1 MGPSAK
7 GRGKLKMKIVK
18 DGWKF
23 VRPLLILAV
32 ILFFFWKIGSLFLLG
47 LAALTFFFFRDP
59 ERKIPEGEDLILS
72 PADGKVMDISDVGE
86 ENFLHSR
93 VKVVRIFMSVF
104 NVHVQRSPV
113 KGKVEWIKY
122 KPGKFMAA
130 YTEEASGGNESNL
143 IGIQKSNKPDS
154 NRQRILVKQIAG
166 SVARRICCWCKEGD
180 NLIAGQRIGMIRF
193 GSRADVYLPQGVEV
207 KVKKGDRVVGGET
220 LLGKF
225 PS

>member
-1 MGPSAK
+1 M
-7 GRGKLKMKIVK
+7 RIVK

-23 VRPLLILAV
+23 IIALLILAV
-32 ILFFFWKIGSLFLLG
+32 ILFFFWRIGSLFLLSF
-47 LAALTFFFFRDP
+47 AAVILFFFRDP
-59 ERKIPEGEDLILS
+59 ERKIPQGEDLILS
-72 PADGKVMDISDVGE
+72 PADGKVIDISEVEE
-86 ENFLHSR
+86 ENFLRSR

-113 KGKVEWIKY
+113 KGKVEWVKY
-122 KPGKFMAA
+122 EPGKFMAA

-143 IGIQKSNKPDS
+143 IGIKKSDQPDS
-154 NRQRILVKQIAG
+154 NRDRILVKQIAG
-166 SVARRICCWCKEGD
+166 RVARRICCWCKEGD

-193 GSRADVYLPQGVEV
+193 GSRADVYLPQEVEI